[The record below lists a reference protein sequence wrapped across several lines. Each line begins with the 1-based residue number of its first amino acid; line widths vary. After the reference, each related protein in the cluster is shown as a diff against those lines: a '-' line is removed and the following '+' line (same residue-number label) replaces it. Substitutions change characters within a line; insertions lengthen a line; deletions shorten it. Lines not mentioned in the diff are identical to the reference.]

1 MLRFFPLVL
10 IFLLLNSACSVDVK
24 TFEAPLTLPEHFST
38 SGQIAVPDR
47 WWLVFNDTQLNQ
59 LIDTALVKNQDL
71 RATFMRLEQ
80 AQAIAKK
87 AGAEL
92 IPALNGSSN
101 ITRASLDQ
109 PSSGQSSTDTF
120 TMGLAASYELDLWG
134 RIRATTKAAQLDS
147 QTAALDIHTAAIALS
162 AQIASSWFQ
171 LIEQYRQLDLLN
183 RQIATNEQY
192 VDLVMARFKGG
203 QGTAADVFQQ
213 KQVLEAVHGDKYL
226 VLATIDVLKNQLA
239 VLTGTAPGLFEAVV
253 VDSFP
258 LLTELPRT
266 GLTADLIQ
274 RRPDIQQRYLQIQ
287 AADLRVAAAIADRF
301 PKVSLS
307 TGINTSAP
315 DLQDFF
321 NNWLATLA
329 GNLVVPIIDGGRRV
343 AEVDRNKAVTAENL
357 DLYGQKILIA
367 LQEVDN
373 ALAQEYQQHKRVDS
387 LHKQLRYSSEA
398 NSQIRMRFGYGGIDF
413 LRVLTSLTNLQS
425 LERSMIRAERELI
438 EYRINLYRSLAG
450 GWELK
455 KPETDRRVIHG

>member
-1 MLRFFPLVL
+1 MYRILRLVP
-10 IFLLLNSACSVDVK
+10 FLLFATACSVDVK
-24 TFEAPLTLPEHFST
+24 PFDVPVALPERFSA
-38 SGQIAVPDR
+38 SGEAMTPDR
-47 WWLVFNDTQLNQ
+47 WWLSFNDSQLNQ
-59 LIDTALVKNQDL
+59 LIDTALIQNQDL
-71 RATFMRLEQ
+71 RATFKRLEQ
-80 AQAIAKK
+80 AQAIAQKV
-87 AGAEL
+87 GAEL
-92 IPALNGSSN
+92 IPALNGNSG
-101 ITRASLDQ
+101 IDRAILDQ
-109 PSSGQSSTDTF
+109 PNAGQNITDIF
-120 TMGLAASYELDLWG
+120 TIGLAASYELDLWG
-134 RIRATTKAAQLDS
+134 RIRANTRAAELDS
-147 QTAALDIHTAAIALS
+147 QAVALDIHTAAIALS
-162 AQIASSWFQ
+162 AQIASTWYQ
-171 LIEQYRQLDLLN
+171 LIEQNRQLDLLN
-183 RQIATNEQY
+183 RQLVTNQQY

-213 KQVLEAVHGDKYL
+213 KQLLEAVNGDKYL
-226 VLATIDVLKNQLA
+226 VLAAIDVLKNQLA
-239 VLTGTAPGLFEAVV
+239 VLTGTAPGLFKVPTV
-253 VDSFP
+253 TSFP
-258 LLTELPRT
+258 PLAGLPST

-274 RRPDIQQRYLQIQ
+274 RRPDIQQQYLSIQ

-307 TGINTSAP
+307 TSINTSAP

-357 DLYGQKILIA
+357 DLYGQKILNA

-387 LHKQLRYSSEA
+387 LQKQLRYSSDA
-398 NSQIRMRFGYGGIDF
+398 NSQIRMRYGYGGIDF
-413 LRVLTSLTNLQS
+413 LRILTSLINLQS

-455 KPETDRRVIHG
+455 KPETERSATHG

>member
-1 MLRFFPLVL
+1 MFGFLPLVTV
-10 IFLLLNSACSVDVK
+10 FLLFSTACSVDVK
-24 TFEAPLTLPEHFST
+24 PFQPPLALPERFSAGGD
-38 SGQIAVPDR
+38 SAMPDR
-47 WWLVFNDTQLNQ
+47 WWLSFNDAQLNH
-59 LIDTALVKNQDL
+59 LIDTSLKQNLDL
-71 RATFMRLEQ
+71 RATFRRLEQ

-92 IPALNGSSN
+92 IPALNGSTGIN
-101 ITRASLDQ
+101 RTIQDQ
-109 PSSGQSSTDTF
+109 PSNGQNVTDIF
-120 TMGLAASYELDLWG
+120 TIGLAASYELDLWG
-134 RIRATTKAAQLDS
+134 RIRATTRAAQLDS
-147 QTAALDIHTAAIALS
+147 QTAALDIQSAAIALS
-162 AQIASSWFQ
+162 AQIASTWYQ

-203 QGTAADVFQQ
+203 QGSAADVFQQ
-213 KQVLEAVHGDKYL
+213 KQLLEAVHGDQYL
-226 VLATIDVLKNQLA
+226 VLAAIDVLKNQLA
-239 VLTGTAPGLFEAVV
+239 VLTGTAPGLFEATSVQN
-253 VDSFP
+253 FP
-258 LLTELPRT
+258 QLAELPST
-266 GLTADLIQ
+266 GLTSDLIQ

-307 TGINTSAP
+307 TSINTSAP

-357 DLYGQKILIA
+357 DLYGQKILTA
-367 LQEVDN
+367 LQEVEN
-373 ALAQEYQQHKRVDS
+373 ALSQEYQQHKRVAS
-387 LHKQLRYSSEA
+387 LQKQLRYSGDA
-398 NSQIRMRFGYGGIDF
+398 NNQIRMRYGYGGIDF
-413 LRVLTSLTNLQS
+413 LRVLTSLINLQS

-455 KPETDRRVIHG
+455 KPETDRSVNHG